1 MELFTVLHL
10 APFYV
15 SLSAFLTARLCVIQ
29 MKLPSS
35 VGQKKI
41 KAIEQIL
48 LEQGVGKCKY
58 FSAVHLYFEVSS
70 LDSLQNEY
78 LVVEETTFCIFEK

>member
-1 MELFTVLHL
+1 MCGGV
-10 APFYV
+10 
-15 SLSAFLTARLCVIQ
+15 FLTARLYVIQ

-48 LEQGVGKCKY
+48 MEQGVGKCKY
-58 FSAVHLYFEVSS
+58 LLAVCLHF
-70 LDSLQNEY
+70 NA
-78 LVVEETTFCIFEK
+78 

>member
-1 MELFTVLHL
+1 
-10 APFYV
+10 
-15 SLSAFLTARLCVIQ
+15 

-48 LEQGVGKCKY
+48 VEQGVGKCE
-58 FSAVHLYFEVSS
+58 FAPLTHLMAKSFTYLQQNKLKKKRKSMSFITTKIQS
-70 LDSLQNEY
+70 LY
-78 LVVEETTFCIFEK
+78 I

>member
-1 MELFTVLHL
+1 MSV
-10 APFYV
+10 
-15 SLSAFLTARLCVIQ
+15 SAFLTARLYVIQ

-48 LEQGVGKCKY
+48 LDQGVGKSKY
-58 FSAVHLYFEVSS
+58 LSAVHLHFELNTLSS
-70 LDSLQNEY
+70 ATCLQNEY
-78 LVVEETTFCIFEK
+78 LVVEGTFCILINNNSMESWTS

>member
-1 MELFTVLHL
+1 MDKDILIWPAEVHFLKIISPDLQPLSQYSHPYKSHCDDCIGVDLSFSVL
-10 APFYV
+10 A
-15 SLSAFLTARLCVIQ
+15 IQ

-48 LEQGVGKCKY
+48 MEQGVGKW
-58 FSAVHLYFEVSS
+58 SAIS
-70 LDSLQNEY
+70 
-78 LVVEETTFCIFEK
+78 